1 MLVIDATEEAIW
13 HFIGIFHLAE
23 EHGRMRIEYDRL
35 TARKAGPDL
44 GPVEPT
50 HQAADHPYQPLDY
63 QPEIRYAPPYRP
75 GEGLS
80 ADPAPPVLVLDHH
93 FPRASVSPE
102 VMSASM
108 PNAGV
113 PWSAKPPG
121 GVVTPVPEW
130 VLPVPGSVAVIV
142 VQKTRLADDDQVNA
156 DAMREGVVDLQL
168 LTDRLESLAA
178 QDEQLGIALPVAMP
192 ADEPAFRLIAETFR
206 QTDLPET
213 AAPGAEVHTRQGAD
227 DESL

>member
-130 VLPVPGSVAVIV
+130 VLPVPGSVATSRDVSHGM
-142 VQKTRLADDDQVNA
+142 
-156 DAMREGVVDLQL
+156 MRTEVHCARCGSHLGHVFPDGPPPTGLRYCINGVA
-168 LTDRLESLAA
+168 LEF
-178 QDEQLGIALPVAMP
+178 
-192 ADEPAFRLIAETFR
+192 EPA
-206 QTDLPET
+206 
-213 AAPGAEVHTRQGAD
+213 
-227 DESL
+227 